1 MSNVYKSMFVVS
13 NPEDSR
19 MIDNNEIIYRKVEE
33 IKAQLHK
40 NPDMAQNFDD
50 GFSPLQAEVVTVL
63 TEDNAQQEEEA
74 VANAF
79 EQAAK
84 MIEDAKSE
92 AQSLLNMA
100 ENDAAA
106 ITRRA
111 KNEGIEIRKNSQ
123 REGYEQGYQEAQAEV
138 QMELERKLNEMN
150 RQEQQLQEEY
160 EQKKRELEPI
170 LVETIVNIVNDMV
183 HFVSEGKKDM
193 VFSLIQKA
201 LEDMDISNN
210 YIVKV
215 SREDAPFVKAHKEI
229 LMQAAGTGTLE
240 IVEDSFLKN
249 GQCMIDTDTGI
260 YDCGLDTQMQGL
272 LEDLRLIAAA
282 SKNRV

>member
-13 NPEDSR
+13 NSEDSR

-33 IKAQLHK
+33 IKAQLNK
-40 NPDMAQNFDD
+40 NPDLVQEFND

-63 TEDNAQQEEEA
+63 TEEQVQQDGESLVNAS
-74 VANAF
+74 

-84 MIEDAKSE
+84 IIEDAKSE
-92 AQSLLNMA
+92 AQNLLNMA

-123 REGYEQGYQEAQAEV
+123 KEGYEQGYQEAQAEV

-150 RQEQQLQEEY
+150 LQEQQLQQEY
-160 EQKKRELEPI
+160 EQKKQELEPI

-183 HFVSEGKKDM
+183 QFVSEGKKDM

-229 LMQAAGTGTLE
+229 LMQAVGTGTLE

>member
-13 NPEDSR
+13 HPEDSR

-40 NPDMAQNFDD
+40 NPNFVQDFND

-63 TEDNAQQEEEA
+63 TEDNAQQEEEL
-74 VANAF
+74 VANAS

-84 MIEDAKSE
+84 IIENAKGE

-100 ENDAAA
+100 QNDAAE
-106 ITRRA
+106 ITRKA
-111 KNEGIEIRKNSQ
+111 KNEGIEIRKNCQ
-123 REGYEQGYQEAQAEV
+123 KQGYEQGYQEACAEV
-138 QMELERKLNEMN
+138 QMELEQKMNEITM
-150 RQEQQLQEEY
+150 QEQQLLDEY
-160 EQKKRELEPI
+160 EQKKRELEPK

-183 HFVSEGKKDM
+183 HFVSGVKKDM
-193 VFSLIQKA
+193 ICSLIQKA

-215 SREDAPFVKAHKEI
+215 SREDAPFVKAHKEE
-229 LMQAAGTGTLE
+229 LMQAVGNGTLE
-240 IVEDSFLKN
+240 IVEDSLLKN

-272 LEDLRLIAAA
+272 LEDLCLIAGVA
-282 SKNRV
+282 KNRV